1 MALTLYYHPL
11 ASYCHKVLIALYE
24 SGVDFD
30 KRLVDLGNAEDRTAL
45 QALWPLAKFPV
56 LQDSVRNCAVPE
68 STIIIEHL
76 NHHFP
81 VTSPLIP
88 ADWDAAQAVRLWD
101 RILDNHLHD
110 TMQDIVWD
118 RIIGAQGDMG
128 RARASIQT
136 VYALLDRQ
144 LAQHQWVAGD
154 AFSLADCA
162 AAPAL
167 FFATTLEPLP
177 GALVHVSRYFQQ
189 LLERPSVAR
198 TFDEAKPY
206 FSMYPFADA
215 IPAYLR

>member
-30 KRLVDLGNAEDRTAL
+30 RRLVDLGNAEDRTAL
-45 QALWPLAKFPV
+45 QALWPLVKFPV
-56 LQDSVRNCAVPE
+56 LQDSVRKCAVPE

-81 VTSPLIP
+81 AISPLIP
-88 ADWDAAQAVRLWD
+88 VDWEAAQAVRLWD

-110 TMQDIVWD
+110 AMQDIVWD

-215 IPAYLR
+215 IPAHLR